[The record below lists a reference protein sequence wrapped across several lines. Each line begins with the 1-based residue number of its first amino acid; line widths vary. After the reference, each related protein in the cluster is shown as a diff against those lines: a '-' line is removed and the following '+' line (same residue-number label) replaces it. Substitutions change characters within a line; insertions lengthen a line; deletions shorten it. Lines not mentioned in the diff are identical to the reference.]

1 VASKK
6 IAVVGAGVGG
16 LASAARL
23 AYDGYRVEVFERLPK
38 CGGRNHI
45 LEDKGFKFDM
55 GPSFVLMPD
64 FFKEVFSYCSRDIG
78 NYLDLK
84 ELDINYRIYFSDGE
98 SITVYND
105 TNRTKEE
112 IERFEPGASTSY
124 DNFIRETG
132 RLYDTVK
139 PLLYKCFTPASLFNT
154 LYWPLVTKIR
164 PFESYWGIAKNYFKN
179 EKLLFAFTFEA
190 MFMGVSPFAAPAFYS
205 IITYTDHVQKISHP
219 MGGMYRIPLALERMA
234 KEYGVKFNY
243 NTQVDRISAN
253 GKVKI
258 SVKSQQE
265 ELSFDKA
272 VINADYSYAQ
282 SELLNRDIPDYKYS
296 CSVYLIYL
304 GLNKKVPGAAHHSL
318 FFSSDLNKNLDD
330 IFETGE
336 VPQDPSFY
344 LHVPTATDSSLAPEG
359 KEIFY
364 ILVPVANLKKAKEDI
379 SSYEKSIRNTVFGK
393 INKAFG
399 INLEE
404 LIEVEHKFYP
414 RDFIDRY
421 NIKFGATFGLAHNL
435 TQSAF
440 FRPPNVSCGLKNI
453 YFTGAST
460 QPGGGLPV
468 VIASSR
474 IVADLIKR
482 GK

>member
-1 VASKK
+1 
-6 IAVVGAGVGG
+6 
-16 LASAARL
+16 
-23 AYDGYRVEVFERLPK
+23 
-38 CGGRNHI
+38 
-45 LEDKGFKFDM
+45 
-55 GPSFVLMPD
+55 
-64 FFKEVFSYCSRDIG
+64 
-78 NYLDLK
+78 
-84 ELDINYRIYFSDGE
+84 
-98 SITVYND
+98 
-105 TNRTKEE
+105 
-112 IERFEPGASTSY
+112 
-124 DNFIRETG
+124 
-132 RLYDTVK
+132 
-139 PLLYKCFTPASLFNT
+139 
-154 LYWPLVTKIR
+154 
-164 PFESYWGIAKNYFKN
+164 
-179 EKLLFAFTFEA
+179 
-190 MFMGVSPFAAPAFYS
+190 
-205 IITYTDHVQKISHP
+205 
-219 MGGMYRIPLALERMA
+219 
-234 KEYGVKFNY
+234 
-243 NTQVDRISAN
+243 
-253 GKVKI
+253 
-258 SVKSQQE
+258 
-265 ELSFDKA
+265 

-318 FFSSDLNKNLDD
+318 FFSSDLNKNLND
-330 IFETGE
+330 IFDTGE
-336 VPQDPSFY
+336 MPQDPSFY
-344 LHVPTATDSSLAPEG
+344 LHVPTATDSSLAPEA

-364 ILVPVANLKKAKEDI
+364 ILVPVANLKKAKEDV
-379 SSYEKSIRNTVFGK
+379 SSYEKNIRSMVFGK

-440 FRPPNVSCGLKNI
+440 FRPPNVSRGLKNI